1 MLNSFLNNLEKCSG
15 LEYPINSQIV
25 EILKEVSFKSLQA
38 FSSFIS
44 FIIVVKFLPVL
55 SFKILLR

>member
-55 SFKILLR
+55 SFN